1 MEEITIVEV
10 PNQKVIGIRKKGKY
24 ELIGQLLPEL
34 YQYAASRGAE
44 FTGPPLFI
52 CHEKSVEDVMKA
64 AQEGNA
70 DIEIAFPIKDDIE
83 ETDDMKCYELQGG
96 KMAKIIHKGPY
107 EKCEPTY
114 NKLYAWIKENGKTIA
129 GPTREAYLNDPNEV
143 GMEEALTEIY
153 APIK

>member
-1 MEEITIVEV
+1 
-10 PNQKVIGIRKKGKY
+10 
-24 ELIGQLLPEL
+24 
-34 YQYAASRGAE
+34 
-44 FTGPPLFI
+44 
-52 CHEKSVEDVMKA
+52 MKA
-64 AQEGNA
+64 AEEGNV

-96 KMAKIIHKGPY
+96 KMVKIIHKGPY

-114 NKLYAWIKENGKTIA
+114 NKLYAWIKENGKKIA